1 MNGKVGF
8 CRSAS
13 RWHSEGTEK
22 RKNIREYITQISKE
36 KRKVS
41 ENKPA

>member
-1 MNGKVGF
+1 MNDKVSF
-8 CRSAS
+8 YRSAS
-13 RWHSEGTEK
+13 RWLSEGTEK

-41 ENKPA
+41 ENKPT